1 MNVAGLNLLSHLEK
15 IDPQSFGREKEKLT
29 VSLTSCLASFTD
41 PREEWSSQEASE
53 QARSILDLVLR
64 PFRAEPKSFG
74 SMITLLLQQYVKP
87 VFAKTKNPAITSR
100 GRKAV
105 ASAPTNYLVGDP
117 ESELK
122 PWKFHHVY
130 VVTMFRWILEN
141 IDVRAFCGTPHNFR
155 FVKAKLSSSH
165 T

>member
-1 MNVAGLNLLSHLEK
+1 MNVAGLILLSHLEK
-15 IDPQSFGREKEKLT
+15 IDPQPSGREKEKLT
-29 VSLTSCLASFTD
+29 VRLTSCLASFTD

-53 QARSILDLVLR
+53 QARSILGLVLR

-74 SMITLLLQQYVKP
+74 SLITLLLQQHVKP
-87 VFAKTKNPAITSR
+87 LFAKTSNPAITSQ

-105 ASAPTNYLVGDP
+105 TSTQTNYLLGDP

-141 IDVRAFCGTPHNFR
+141 LDVRAIMWNPPQISFC
-155 FVKAKLSSSH
+155 
-165 T
+165 